1 MPFEAERTMTDTEK
15 TLDEPAGWNE
25 RYAGGETPW
34 DSGQPSREL
43 ERIVAEGWFDR
54 CRALE
59 LGCGTGT
66 NAVFLASRGFDV
78 TGVDFSPLAIQKAE
92 ARARAARAKVRF
104 LVADVTS
111 LPDLGEPF
119 PLVWDRGVYHHMRNV
134 DLEGFL
140 RTLEKHVAPGG
151 WYLTLA
157 GNANDPAPEDPG
169 PPRVDAV
176 SLVNEPGR
184 LFDLVQLRE
193 FRFDGVVASG
203 EKLEPLAW
211 SALFRRRPAAG
222 YR

>member
-1 MPFEAERTMTDTEK
+1 MTEAGK
-15 TLDEPAGWNE
+15 TLDDSAEWNQ
-25 RYAGGETPW
+25 RYAEGKLPW

-43 ERIVAEGWFDR
+43 EKIVAEGWFDR

-78 TGVDFSPLAIQKAE
+78 TAADFSPLAIERAE
-92 ARARAARAKVRF
+92 ERAQAARAKVRF
-104 LVADVTS
+104 LVGDLRS

-119 PLVWDRGVYHHMRNV
+119 TLVWDRGVYHHMRNV
-134 DLEGFL
+134 DLDAFL
-140 RTLEKHVAPGG
+140 KTLEKHVAPGG

-157 GNANDPAPEDPG
+157 GNANDTAPEGEG

-176 SLVNEPGR
+176 SIASELGR

-193 FRFDGVVASG
+193 FRFDGVVEDG
-203 EKLEPLAW
+203 EELEPLAW
-211 SALFRRRPAAG
+211 SALFRRRSGAPVVAPG
-222 YR
+222 R